1 MKHRLTHIALATA
14 AAFCLALPAV
24 AQEKPAPPAPTG
36 PAASDPFYRKPKPV
50 KVAEPKDANKPVLVP
65 FPPLQQ
71 RQQDFQRSR
80 QAARAKGQPEP
91 DPIGQ
96 YLVDELIVTGV
107 FETDT
112 GTGAFILAR
121 PTNTTFFVGAG
132 TRVYNG
138 EIVSVNTGTNFD
150 LGQVVF
156 RKMTRYRLRKQE
168 QNVIDT
174 VTKPV
179 EAPTKK

>member
-1 MKHRLTHIALATA
+1 MKHRLAHIALGTA
-14 AAFCLALPAV
+14 AAVCLALPAT
-24 AQEKPAPPAPTG
+24 AQDAKPPATATP
-36 PAASDPFYRKPKPV
+36 PPNDPFYKKPKPV
-50 KVAEPKDANKPVLVP
+50 EVAQPKNVNVPVLIP
-65 FPPLQQ
+65 FPPLEQ
-71 RQQDFQRSR
+71 RQADFQRSR
-80 QAARAKGQPEP
+80 QDARAKGLPEP

-96 YLVDELIVTGV
+96 YLVDELVVTGV

-138 EIVSVNTGTNFD
+138 EIMAVNTGANFD

-156 RKMTRYRLRKQE
+156 RKMTRYRFKKQE
-168 QNVIDT
+168 QNKIDT

-179 EAPTKK
+179 ESP

>member
-1 MKHRLTHIALATA
+1 MKHRLGHIALGTA
-14 AAFCLALPAV
+14 AALCLALPAT
-24 AQEKPAPPAPTG
+24 AQEQPQTAPAPPPN
-36 PAASDPFYRKPKPV
+36 DPFYKKPKPV
-50 KVAEPKDANKPVLVP
+50 EVAQPKDSNKPVLIP
-65 FPPLQQ
+65 FPPLEQ
-71 RQQDFQRSR
+71 RQADFQKSR
-80 QAARAKGQPEP
+80 QEARAKGLPEP

-96 YLVDELIVTGV
+96 YLVNELVVTGV

-112 GTGAFILAR
+112 GSGAFILAK

-138 EIVSVNTGTNFD
+138 EILAVNTGANFD

-156 RKMTRYRLRKQE
+156 REMTRYRLRKQE
-168 QNVIDT
+168 QNVVST

-179 EAPTKK
+179 ESPTGGR

>member
-1 MKHRLTHIALATA
+1 MKHRLGYIALGTA
-14 AAFCLALPAV
+14 AVFCLAMPAT
-24 AQEKPAPPAPTG
+24 AQEQQPPPSTPVAN
-36 PAASDPFYRKPKPV
+36 DPFYRKPKPV
-50 KVAEPKDANKPVLVP
+50 VVAQPKDANTPVLIP
-65 FPPLQQ
+65 FPALEQ
-71 RQQDFQRSR
+71 RQADFQRSR
-80 QAARAKGQPEP
+80 QEARAKGLPEP

-96 YLVDELIVTGV
+96 YLVNELVVTGV

-112 GTGAFILAR
+112 GSGAFILAK

-138 EIVSVNTGTNFD
+138 EIQAINTGANFD

-156 RKMTRYRLRKQE
+156 REMTRYRLKKQE
-168 QNVIDT
+168 QNVVNT

-179 EAPTKK
+179 ESPTGGR

>member
-1 MKHRLTHIALATA
+1 MITA
-14 AAFCLALPAV
+14 PVLSCRVPIRAEAVPA
-24 AQEKPAPPAPTG
+24 TG
-36 PAASDPFYRKPKPV
+36 PWSSRASTAVEGMTKPRQ
-50 KVAEPKDANKPVLVP
+50 PKDTNKPVLIP
-65 FPPLQQ
+65 FPPLEQ
-71 RQQDFQRSR
+71 RQADFQKSR
-80 QAARAKGQPEP
+80 QEARAKGLPEP

-96 YLVDELIVTGV
+96 YLVNELVVTGV

-112 GTGAFILAR
+112 GSGAFILAK

-138 EIVSVNTGTNFD
+138 EILAVNTGANFD

-156 RKMTRYRLRKQE
+156 REMTRYRLKKQE
-168 QNVIDT
+168 QNVVST

-179 EAPTKK
+179 ESPTGGR